1 MTKKKIDPVEQ
12 QQSLNESAIRDIRK
26 KIELGILRKPPRHR
40 KFKIGERVSLGA
52 HKESYVREKYD
63 DSMFYR
69 VECLGVK
76 RGRSEDPSSFVNEE
90 HIMEWHHLYPFEV
103 KDTSFRK
110 EEKYYIRHLNSSLSS
125 LLHMIHVGVNFDVEY
140 QREHVW
146 KLADKIA
153 LIDSIFN
160 NIDIGKF
167 VFVQLDFS
175 HDIYYEVLDGK
186 QRLSALRDFY
196 EDRFKYNGYYYSELS
211 RSDKNKFENHS
222 ISYGYLENPSK
233 EAIFETFIK
242 LNTCGKP
249 MASKHINHVKH
260 LLKELK
266 EIKGQ
271 ISDKLSDDGY

>member
-1 MTKKKIDPVEQ
+1 MTRKKKISSKE
-12 QQSLNESAIRDIRK
+12 NEKRMSETEIRDIRK

-52 HKESYVREKYD
+52 HKECYVREKYD
-63 DSMFYR
+63 DGMFYR

-76 RGRSEDPSSFVNEE
+76 RGSSNDPSSFVDEF
-90 HIMEWHHLYPFEV
+90 HIIEWHHLYPFEV
-103 KDTSFRK
+103 KDTCFRK
-110 EEKYYIRHLNSSLSS
+110 DEKYYIRHLNSGLSS
-125 LLHMIHVGVNFDVEY
+125 LLHMIHVGVDFDVEY

-160 NIDIGKF
+160 NIDIGMI
-167 VFVQLDFS
+167 VFVQLDYS

-211 RSDKNKFENHS
+211 RIDKNKFENHG

-249 MASKHINHVKH
+249 MAVKHINHVKK
-260 LLKELK
+260 LLSEL
-266 EIKGQ
+266 
-271 ISDKLSDDGY
+271 